1 MSIQMSQSNAARV
14 RRELADLQKRQSDET
29 KKEVDRTKRIAQ
41 IQSNITRT
49 TTPSMLQMKQR
60 DISRLAEEISR
71 IQATK
76 AHLGSRIARKT
87 EELHR
92 YEQELLR
99 EQERERKRVDDA
111 ERRRQQQQIEHQ
123 RALTREL
130 AAHRQVVQ
138 ELRMPTAGSSLAPAA
153 KTYDLFISHA
163 TEDKDDFVRPL
174 AKALEEHGVRVWY
187 DETELKVGDSLRRSI
202 HRGLANSRYG
212 VVVLSS
218 AFFAKNWPQY
228 ELDGL
233 VAREMSAG
241 SKVVL
246 PIWHKISKDE
256 VLSFSPSLAD
266 KVALNTSL
274 QSVSEIAKQLAE
286 VARPGDAA

>member
-1 MSIQMSQSNAARV
+1 MSTVKSGFAV
-14 RRELADLQKRQSDET
+14 
-29 KKEVDRTKRIAQ
+29 
-41 IQSNITRT
+41 
-49 TTPSMLQMKQR
+49 
-60 DISRLAEEISR
+60 
-71 IQATK
+71 
-76 AHLGSRIARKT
+76 T
-87 EELHR
+87 E
-92 YEQELLR
+92 
-99 EQERERKRVDDA
+99 
-111 ERRRQQQQIEHQ
+111 
-123 RALTREL
+123 
-130 AAHRQVVQ
+130 
-138 ELRMPTAGSSLAPAA
+138 

-163 TEDKDDFVRPL
+163 TEDKEDFVRPL
-174 AKALEEHGVRVWY
+174 AKALEEHGLRVWY
-187 DETELKVGDSLRRSI
+187 DETELRVGDSLRRSI
-202 HRGLANSRYG
+202 DRGLANSRYG

-286 VARPGDAA
+286 VARPGDGSMKEGSDSGSRLQWADESDQLFGGRSLSAAL